1 MITTNGYDDGN
12 DGELYE
18 NMDDNNDNDD
28 DVRFLDDGNENC
40 NVMMIVVYDI
50 CVVVY
55 DDAVVI

>member
-40 NVMMIVVYDI
+40 NVIMIVVYD
-50 CVVVY
+50 
-55 DDAVVI
+55 DDL